1 MKRSALQPRA
11 RCNFAALVLKG
22 QMEHGDSGAYFA
34 SFGGLK
40 RYEDEAIERGWL
52 ATTSDDFIRVT
63 RAGEDFYEASGLKL
77 VGRTNAALIP
87 PRFGLPGFVRGY
99 LMDWTPYKPKD
110 VPPCR

>member
-11 RCNFAALVLKG
+11 RCDFAALVLKG

-40 RYEDEAIERGWL
+40 YYEDEAIKRGWL
-52 ATTSDDFIRVT
+52 TTTSDDFIRVT
-63 RAGEDFYEASGLKL
+63 TAGREFYEASGLKL

-87 PRFGLPGFVRGY
+87 PKFGLPGSVRGY
-99 LMDWTPYKPKD
+99 MMDWSSYQPKD
-110 VPPCR
+110 ARP